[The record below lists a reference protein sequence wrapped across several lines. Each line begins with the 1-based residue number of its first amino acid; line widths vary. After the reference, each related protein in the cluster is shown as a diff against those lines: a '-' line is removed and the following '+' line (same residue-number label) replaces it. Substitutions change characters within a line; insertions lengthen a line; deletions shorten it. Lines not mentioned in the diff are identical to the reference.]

1 MQVGLLGGAAEVPT
15 PAKAGS
21 IRLWDSGVSWREIE
35 PDSGQFN
42 WTPLDTAVQRAE
54 AMGAEEI
61 MWVHGSTPK
70 WAALDPEAEGIYG
83 PGTSSA
89 PKEEA
94 YLATLKAVA
103 ERYKGRIGVFQV
115 WNEANIKIFYR
126 GTPEYLAELT
136 AKAREVLD
144 EVDPN
149 TMLVG
154 ASTTVR
160 KNVPY
165 KSFYT
170 GYSAK
175 LAELGWP
182 LDAMAV
188 HLYPLADEGP
198 ETRAAYITG
207 VKAWLSQRG
216 WTGPLWDT
224 EVNFGDRRDF
234 AKKEVVIPADL
245 APAYVARTYLD
256 GLALGLGRV
265 YWYTWND
272 HTLGIDMVDP
282 ATGAVL
288 PAGQAYL
295 TLQQWL
301 AGGSLIGC
309 TGEITKLTGDAGAIS
324 TCQFMLAAGKPGQ
337 VTWTHSG
344 TTALAAPAGTTEL
357 CKLDGTCN
365 PLSPG
370 ATFEV
375 GPQPVMIRLG

>member
-1 MQVGLLGGAAEVPT
+1 MHVGLLGVAEVPV
-15 PAKAGS
+15 PPSAGA

-35 PDSGQFN
+35 PAAGQFN
-42 WTPLDTAVQRAE
+42 WAPLDTAVQKAE
-54 AMGAEEI
+54 AMGAKDI
-61 MWVHGSTPK
+61 MWVHGSTPL
-70 WAALDPEAEGIYG
+70 WAAKDPNAKGIYG

-89 PKEEA
+89 PKEAA
-94 YLATLKAVA
+94 YLDALRAVA
-103 ERYKGRIGVFQV
+103 ERYKGRIRSYQV

-136 AKAREVLD
+136 AKARKVLD
-144 EVDPN
+144 EVDPDAL
-149 TMLVG
+149 LVG

-182 LDAMAV
+182 LDVMAV
-188 HLYPLADEGP
+188 HLYPLADQGP
-198 ETRAAYITG
+198 EERDGYIRG
-207 VKAWLSQRG
+207 AKAWLAERG

-234 AKKEVVIPADL
+234 AEKEVVIPADQG
-245 APAYVARTYLD
+245 AAYVARTYLD
-256 GLALGLGRV
+256 GLALGLSGV
-265 YWYTWND
+265 FWYTWND

-282 ATGAVL
+282 ATGAIL

-301 AGGSLIGC
+301 AGGSLVGC
-309 TGEITKLTGDAGAIS
+309 TGEITKPTGTAGAMT
-324 TCQFMLAAGKPGQ
+324 TCQYVLADGKPGQ
-337 VTWTHSG
+337 ITWTHSG
-344 TTALAAPAGTTEL
+344 TTAVAAPGGTTQL

-365 PLSPG
+365 PLTPG
-370 ATFEV
+370 GTFEV
-375 GPQPVMIRLG
+375 GPEPVLIRLG